1 MKFGMEKWIIILTV
15 VSAALLQLI
24 DTSIVNVT
32 LLQMMGSL
40 GATLGDISWVIT
52 SYAAANVV
60 MIAMSGWLSAK
71 FGRRRF
77 FAASIVL
84 FTLAS
89 ILCGFS
95 TNVWMLVAFRF
106 LQGIGGGGL
115 LSTAQA
121 IIVETFPK
129 EELGLA
135 NAIYGLGVVI
145 GPTIGPAL
153 GGYITDHL
161 SWHWVF
167 FINIPVGIV
176 ATVMTLIYIK
186 EPREK
191 HPVKGLDWPGMAF
204 LIAGVGAL
212 QIVLERGDKEGW
224 FESGWITFL
233 SLLAAVGVVGF
244 IWRELT
250 TGHPV
255 VNLRLMKS
263 RTFAVGMLFNFI
275 LGFGLFGSVFVIP
288 VFAQSFLGFTATDT
302 GALLIP
308 GSLATAFMMPIIGK
322 ALQKKF
328 PPHVFSGIGFV
339 LFFLSTWMLSHM
351 SSESGA
357 GNFFWPLVIRGVGLG
372 LIFIPLTTM
381 TLVELKGRDIPQ
393 GTGLSNMIRQLGGSF
408 GVALMATF
416 IERRTAF
423 HKEVLAERITAF
435 NAAAA
440 ERLNGIAHLF
450 ISKGSDPASAHA
462 RALTLIDRVTA
473 KQASLLSYLD
483 TFYVI
488 GFFFLACIPLL
499 FLFRAREAGARKEG
513 KENDGA
519 AAPAEPAHIEM
530 AME

>member
-1 MKFGMEKWIIILTV
+1 MKFGLEKWIIILTV

-60 MIAMSGWLSAK
+60 MIAMSGWLSAR

-77 FAASIVL
+77 FAASIVM
-84 FTLAS
+84 FTIAS
-89 ILCGFS
+89 VLCGFS

-176 ATVMTLIYIK
+176 ATAMTLLYIK
-186 EPREK
+186 EPVDK
-191 HPVKGLDWPGMAF
+191 HRVVGLDWPGMAF

-212 QIVLERGDKEGW
+212 QVVLERGDKEGW
-224 FESGWITFL
+224 FESAYITVL
-233 SLLAAVGVVGF
+233 SLVAAVGVVGF
-244 IWRELT
+244 IWREST
-250 TGHPV
+250 TEHPV
-255 VNLRLMKS
+255 VNLKLMKS

-288 VFAQSFLGFTATDT
+288 VFAQSFLGFTATNT

-308 GSLATAFMMPIIGK
+308 GSLATAVMMPIIGK
-322 ALQKKF
+322 MLQKKF
-328 PPHVFSGIGFV
+328 PPHIFSGIGFL
-339 LFFLSTWMLSHM
+339 LFFVSTWMLSHL
-351 SSESGA
+351 SAESGTQS
-357 GNFFWPLVIRGVGLG
+357 FFLPLVVRGVGLG

-381 TLVELKGRDIPQ
+381 TLIELKGRDIPQ

-416 IERRTAF
+416 IERRTVFHREMLAARVTEFNQAAVDRINAITQAF
-423 HKEVLAERITAF
+423 ISRGGGSEASHSRALA
-435 NAAAA
+435 
-440 ERLNGIAHLF
+440 LVNGIV
-450 ISKGSDPASAHA
+450 G
-462 RALTLIDRVTA
+462 

-499 FLFRAREAGARKEG
+499 FLFRSPKGEAGPVSGEG
-513 KENDGA
+513 
-519 AAPAEPAHIEM
+519 PAHTEM
-530 AME
+530 TME